1 MLTTKLKNLPSG
13 GSIQGPKVPQ
23 LYFRFSHS
31 FWIIAIFVSVAF
43 KLLFYFTK
51 IIVFSLVNYTNHNH
65 TVKFTWIFRMLT
77 VWWFVNIFKILIIH
91 SSVPPSPEIHFTFM
105 YLCEHLRWG
114 CNKATLVQ
122 QKNNMHKIQ
131 TSLYQLQQKYKVLN
145 IKMYHSWDYHK

>member
-91 SSVPPSPEIHFTFM
+91 SSVPPPAPKFISLSCTCVSTSVEAVIKQHWYNKKTTCIKFK
-105 YLCEHLRWG
+105 HLYI
-114 CNKATLVQ
+114 NSS
-122 QKNNMHKIQ
+122 KNTKFL
-131 TSLYQLQQKYKVLN
+131 T
-145 IKMYHSWDYHK
+145 